1 MNRKMHLP
9 LPQKGLVE
17 YPTTVMHIHLS
28 KSMESTIQR
37 FKNSKEERDAYV
49 DAEVIIGF
57 SHQIRKLRS
66 DRGWTQKDLAE
77 KMGTTQSTVSRI
89 EDADNESYSIQTILK
104 LCHAFDVGLNL
115 AFSSIINMYQEKL
128 NPELKRIDAFEDEV
142 KLVSYRQTDDIQRV
156 ICIDVSERLD
166 NLININLSTSS
177 MPYGLSRYGTNIK
190 SAEEFI
196 MEINYDN

>member
-1 MNRKMHLP
+1 
-9 LPQKGLVE
+9 
-17 YPTTVMHIHLS
+17 
-28 KSMESTIQR
+28 MESTIQR